1 MTTPICFPSARA
13 GPQLQGVAM
22 NSPQGESEEAES
34 ALLHLPGYSNPQDC
48 RDSVPSLMRLVQGT
62 DLGRPGRPRPELGLR
77 LGAPA
82 N

>member
-34 ALLHLPGYSNPQDC
+34 ALLHLPGY
-48 RDSVPSLMRLVQGT
+48 
-62 DLGRPGRPRPELGLR
+62 
-77 LGAPA
+77 
-82 N
+82 